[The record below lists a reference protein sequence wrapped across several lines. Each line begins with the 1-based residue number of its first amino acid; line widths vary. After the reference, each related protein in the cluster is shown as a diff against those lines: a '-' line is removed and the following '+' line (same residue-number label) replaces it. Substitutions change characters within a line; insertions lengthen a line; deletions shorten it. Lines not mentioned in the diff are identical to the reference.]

1 MLGIQ
6 LHNGEWSSKN
16 VESVRESMLRKNY
29 KAEKQNANSDWGNR
43 NSAKKMN
50 HSIQGLVIPSI
61 F

>member
-29 KAEKQNANSDWGNR
+29 KAEKQNANSDCAGAIGILQR
-43 NSAKKMN
+43 K
-50 HSIQGLVIPSI
+50 
-61 F
+61 